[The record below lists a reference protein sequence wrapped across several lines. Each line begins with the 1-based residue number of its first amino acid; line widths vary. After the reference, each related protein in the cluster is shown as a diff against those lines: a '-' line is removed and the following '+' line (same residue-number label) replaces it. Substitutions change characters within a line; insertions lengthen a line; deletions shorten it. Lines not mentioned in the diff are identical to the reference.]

1 MKKILIIGGS
11 KGIGKASADYFSS
24 IGYDVTT
31 VARTNA
37 DILGDITEKR
47 VRDILVESSKPD
59 IVLVCAGMLSDN
71 NIVETMEVN
80 YVAASDLISKFY
92 YSLNNGSMIINLSS
106 VAAML
111 SQGRAAMTPRRIAYN
126 TSKNAVS
133 NFCISLSRSKLRDV
147 RVCTIEP
154 EIVVP
159 TDFSDFCKNP
169 INPGNYENYDFNKFT
184 PLAPSDIISA
194 IEWIIGQPR
203 WVNVC
208 RITINNHFNHL
219 QSSALR

>member
-1 MKKILIIGGS
+1 MNKILIIGGS

-24 IGYDVTT
+24 LDYDVITM
-31 VARTNA
+31 ARTNA
-37 DILGDITEKR
+37 DILGDITQQK
-47 VRDILVESSKPD
+47 VRDTLVESFRPD
-59 IVLVCAGMLSDN
+59 IVLVCAGMLGD

-92 YSLNNGSMIINLSS
+92 YSLDNGAMIINLSS

-159 TDFSDFCKNP
+159 TDFSDFCKKP
-169 INPGNYENYDFNKFT
+169 INPGNYENYDFDKFT
-184 PLAPSDIISA
+184 PLGPSDIISA

-208 RITINNHFNHL
+208 RITINNHFSHL
-219 QSSALR
+219 QTSALR